1 MIGIALALLSLG
13 SVADSAPQ
21 RQAEIIH
28 LLKHDCGSCH
38 GMSLQGGLGPALNP
52 ERLKPFTA
60 EQLAATILYGRP
72 GTPMPPWKPF
82 LSEQEALWLASLL
95 KEGIRP

>member
-1 MIGIALALLSLG
+1 MRSCKLLMIGVSLTLLSLG
-13 SVADSAPQ
+13 SSADSAPQ

-38 GMSLQGGLGPALNP
+38 GMRLQGGLGPALNP

-72 GTPMPPWKPF
+72 GLP
-82 LSEQEALWLASLL
+82 
-95 KEGIRP
+95 